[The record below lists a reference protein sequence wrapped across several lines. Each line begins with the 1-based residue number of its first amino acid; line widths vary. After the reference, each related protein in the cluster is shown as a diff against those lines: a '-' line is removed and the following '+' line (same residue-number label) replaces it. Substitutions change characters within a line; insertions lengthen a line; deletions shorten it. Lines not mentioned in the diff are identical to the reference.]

1 MANGY
6 THAARESTPGNELNT
21 PTLSTKVIYEPVRS
35 ISVALNPKPMERDDE
50 VRNVDEPLAV
60 LAEMY
65 DPTWELESRAYPDL
79 LGFELATMLGNP
91 TTTAGDGVITDPDA
105 ATIPAG
111 ATRHVFTAPY
121 LPAGLNPKTAQRQ
134 LCYVDQGVFY
144 KAKGCGTNSLSIDTP
159 VSGGVS
165 LKASGPALYLARI
178 ADPALTPAYEALTVA
193 PFERA
198 HCTLST
204 WLGST
209 GETDDVTVAMA
220 QAMDAAHTLGST
232 SKFPDQLERGD
243 GPGVIVT
250 GSIPKRQIAAADY
263 DALLAATGFAV
274 KIRWQSTVV
283 IGATAYKYT
292 LWFEALN
299 AQYMDGGP
307 EALANKRRH
316 GGSFNW
322 KATYAGAAGSSK
334 WTLVNATASYV

>member
-1 MANGY
+1 
-6 THAARESTPGNELNT
+6 
-21 PTLSTKVIYEPVRS
+21 
-35 ISVALNPKPMERDDE
+35 
-50 VRNVDEPLAV
+50 
-60 LAEMY
+60 
-65 DPTWELESRAYPDL
+65 
-79 LGFELATMLGNP
+79 
-91 TTTAGDGVITDPDA
+91 
-105 ATIPAG
+105 
-111 ATRHVFTAPY
+111 
-121 LPAGLNPKTAQRQ
+121 
-134 LCYVDQGVFY
+134 
-144 KAKGCGTNSLSIDTP
+144 
-159 VSGGVS
+159 
-165 LKASGPALYLARI
+165 
-178 ADPALTPAYEALTVA
+178 
-193 PFERA
+193 
-198 HCTLST
+198 
-204 WLGST
+204 
-209 GETDDVTVAMA
+209 MA

-250 GSIPKRQIAAADY
+250 GSIPKRQIATADY

>member
-6 THAARESTPGNELNT
+6 THAARESTPGNETNT

-35 ISVALNPKPMERDDE
+35 VQVQLNPKPMERDDE

-60 LAEMY
+60 LTEAY
-65 DPTWELESRAYPDL
+65 DPTWSLESRAYPDL
-79 LGFELATMLGNP
+79 LGFELATMLGDP
-91 TTTAGDGVITDPDA
+91 VSTAGNGVITDPDS
-105 ATIPAG
+105 ATVPVG

-121 LPAGLNPKTAQRQ
+121 LPAGLFPKTAQRQ
-134 LCYVDQGVFY
+134 LCYVDQGVFF
-144 KAKGCGTNSLSIDTP
+144 KAKGCGTSQFELDTP
-159 VSGGVS
+159 TSGGVS
-165 LKASGPALYLARI
+165 VKASGPALYLARI
-178 ADPALTPAYEALTVA
+178 SDPALTPTYEALTVA
-193 PFERA
+193 PFERP

-204 WLGST
+204 WLAST
-209 GETDDVTVAMA
+209 GETDDVTIVMA
-220 QAMDAAHTLGST
+220 QAMDAAHTLGSA
-232 SKFPDQLERGD
+232 SKFPDVLERGD

-250 GSIPKRQIAAADY
+250 GSIPKRQIDADDY

-274 KIRWQSTVV
+274 KIRWQSTVN
-283 IGATAYKYT
+283 IGATSYKYT

-334 WTLVNATASYV
+334 WTLVSATASYA